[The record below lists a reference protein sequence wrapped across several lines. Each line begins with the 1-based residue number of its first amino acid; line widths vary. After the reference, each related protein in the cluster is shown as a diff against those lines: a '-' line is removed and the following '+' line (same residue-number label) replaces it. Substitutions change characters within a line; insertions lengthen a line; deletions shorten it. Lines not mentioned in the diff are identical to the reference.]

1 MAITQPLA
9 PPAESSASTIHHF
22 LRRVDI
28 TSLRLF
34 VAICEEGSL
43 TKAARREAIAA
54 SAVSKRLSDLE
65 EILGINLFDRMAK
78 GMALTPAGETL
89 LHHARATLLSI
100 EKMGVEL
107 SEYSIGVRGHVRMF
121 ANLSAIVQFLPEDL
135 PSFLEKH
142 SLLRLDLQERPS
154 YEVVTGIAEGAA
166 DIGICSGDVETGSL
180 EICPYRR
187 DRLVVVMRPD
197 HPLAARERLHFE
209 ETLEFDHIGLHPASS
224 IYRRSHYAASLI
236 GRKIRLRVHV
246 PGFDAVC
253 RMVQANMGIALIPD
267 RSFDILGG
275 GMNLRAIPLCD
286 SWADRQLQLL
296 VREVRAL
303 PSAARLMYDHLKL
316 AATSDTGAPAAAG
329 PQ

>member
-1 MAITQPLA
+1 MAITQPPA
-9 PPAESSASTIHHF
+9 PPGASSASTIHQF

-43 TKAARREAIAA
+43 TKAARREGIAA

-65 EILGINLFDRMAK
+65 EILAINLFDRMAK
-78 GMALTPAGETL
+78 GMVLTPAGETL
-89 LHHARATLLSI
+89 LHHARATMLGI

-154 YEVVTGIAEGAA
+154 TEVVTGIAEGAA
-166 DIGICSGDVETGSL
+166 DIGICSGDVENGAL

-187 DRLVVVMRPD
+187 DHLVVVMRPD

-209 ETLEFDHIGLHPASS
+209 ETLAFDHIGLHPESS
-224 IYRRSHYAASLI
+224 IYRRSHYAASLL

-275 GMNLRAIPLCD
+275 GMNLRAIPLSD
-286 SWADRQLQLL
+286 PWAARQLQLL
-296 VREVRAL
+296 VREGRTL
-303 PSAARLMYDHLKL
+303 PSAARLMYEHLK
-316 AATSDTGAPAAAG
+316 AAAIG
-329 PQ
+329 DARPSAASRP